1 MIITKTSGR
10 LEWAKGNGRGEIIL
24 PFGNGSFR
32 LNLANY
38 DIIELREDAII
49 WDGEITYFFKF
60 VPRKKE
66 EHLHMKTDKH
76 SYGKIVLAPLGE
88 GGSSLEYNLKDYDI
102 SLLDF
107 EDNGNLIF
115 KFTPKEDKNDHET
128 AED

>member
-10 LEWAKGNGRGEIIL
+10 LEWAKGNGRGKIIL

-49 WDGEITYFFKF
+49 WDGEIAYFFKF

-66 EHLHMKTDKH
+66 VHLQPMKPDKR
-76 SYGKIVLAPLGE
+76 SYGKIVLAPIGT
-88 GGSSLEYNLKDYDI
+88 SRFNLEYNLEDYDI
-102 SLLDF
+102 ALLDF
-107 EDNGNLIF
+107 EDHGNLIF
-115 KFTPKEDKNDHET
+115 QFTPKEEENDE
-128 AED
+128 

>member
-49 WDGEITYFFKF
+49 WDDEILYYFKF

-66 EHLHMKTDKH
+66 EHLHVKDVDKR
-76 SYGKIVLAPLGE
+76 SYGKIILTPFAE
-88 GGSSLEYNLKDYDI
+88 GGFSLEYNIEDYDI
-102 SLLDF
+102 RLLDF

-115 KFTPKEDKNDHET
+115 KFTPKKDENDHE
-128 AED
+128 

>member
-10 LEWAKGNGRGEIIL
+10 SEWAKGNGRGEIIL

-49 WDGEITYFFKF
+49 WDGDITYFFKF

-66 EHLHMKTDKH
+66 EHLHMKTDKR
-76 SYGKIVLAPLGE
+76 SCGQIVLAQLGK
-88 GGSSLEYNLKDYDI
+88 GGSGLEYNLEDYDI

-115 KFTPKEDKNDHET
+115 KFTPKKDENNHE
-128 AED
+128 

>member
-38 DIIELREDAII
+38 DIVELREDAII

-66 EHLHMKTDKH
+66 VSLQPMKPDKR
-76 SYGKIVLAPLGE
+76 SYGKIVLTSIGE
-88 GGSSLEYNLKDYDI
+88 GDFNLEYNLEDYDI
-102 SLLDF
+102 ALLDF
-107 EDNGNLIF
+107 EDSGNLIF
-115 KFTPKEDKNDHET
+115 QFTRRKDRDHE
-128 AED
+128 

>member
-49 WDGEITYFFKF
+49 WDGEILYYFKF

-66 EHLHMKTDKH
+66 DNLQPMKPDKC
-76 SYGKIVLAPLGE
+76 SYGKIVLAPIGE
-88 GGSSLEYNLKDYDI
+88 GGFNLEYNLKDYDI
-102 SLLDF
+102 ALLDC
-107 EDNGNLIF
+107 EDSGNLIF
-115 KFTPKEDKNDHET
+115 KFTRRKDKDHE
-128 AED
+128 

>member
-38 DIIELREDAII
+38 DIIELREDSII
-49 WDGEITYFFKF
+49 WGGEITYYLKF
-60 VPRKKE
+60 MPRKKE
-66 EHLHMKTDKH
+66 NNLKPMKPDKR
-76 SYGKIVLAPLGE
+76 SYGKITLIPIREDGF
-88 GGSSLEYNLKDYDI
+88 SLEYNLEDYDI
-102 SLLDF
+102 ALLDS

-115 KFTPKEDKNDHET
+115 QFTRRKENDHE
-128 AED
+128 

>member
-10 LEWAKGNGRGEIIL
+10 PEWAKGNGRGEIIL

-38 DIIELREDAII
+38 DIIELRENIII
-49 WDGEITYFFKF
+49 WDGEITYYFKF

-66 EHLHMKTDKH
+66 VILQPMKPDKR
-76 SYGKIVLAPLGE
+76 SYGKIVLAPIEE
-88 GGSSLEYNLKDYDI
+88 GGFNLEYNLEDYDI
-102 SLLDF
+102 TLLDF

-115 KFTPKEDKNDHET
+115 QFTLRKDGDHE
-128 AED
+128 

>member
-10 LEWAKGNGRGEIIL
+10 SEWAKGNGRGEIIL

-49 WDGEITYFFKF
+49 WDGEILYYFKF

-66 EHLHMKTDKH
+66 EHLHMKTDKL
-76 SYGKIVLAPLGE
+76 SYGKIILAPFAE
-88 GGSSLEYNLKDYDI
+88 SGSNLEYNLEDYDI
-102 SLLDF
+102 ALFDF

-115 KFTPKEDKNDHET
+115 KFTPKKEENNHE
-128 AED
+128 

>member
-10 LEWAKGNGRGEIIL
+10 PEWAKGNGRGEIIL
-24 PFGNGSFR
+24 PFGNGSLR

-49 WDGEITYFFKF
+49 WDVEITYFFKF

-66 EHLHMKTDKH
+66 VSLQPMKPDKR
-76 SYGKIVLAPLGE
+76 SYGKIVLAPIGE
-88 GGSSLEYNLKDYDI
+88 GGFNLEYNLEDYDI
-102 SLLDF
+102 ALLDF

-115 KFTPKEDKNDHET
+115 QFTRRKDRNHE
-128 AED
+128 

>member
-38 DIIELREDAII
+38 DIIELREDSII
-49 WDGEITYFFKF
+49 WGGEILYYFKF
-60 VPRKKE
+60 VPREKE
-66 EHLHMKTDKH
+66 DNLQPTKPDKH
-76 SYGKIVLAPLGE
+76 SYGKITLIPIREDGF
-88 GGSSLEYNLKDYDI
+88 SLEYNLEDYDI
-102 SLLDF
+102 ALFDF

-115 KFTPKEDKNDHET
+115 QFTRRKEDDHE
-128 AED
+128 

>member
-49 WDGEITYFFKF
+49 WGGEILYYFKF

-66 EHLHMKTDKH
+66 EHLHMKTDKR
-76 SYGKIVLAPLGE
+76 SYGKIVLTPIVE
-88 GGSSLEYNLKDYDI
+88 GGFNLEYNLEDYDI
-102 SLLDF
+102 ALFDC

-115 KFTPKEDKNDHET
+115 QFTRRKDDDHE
-128 AED
+128 

>member
-10 LEWAKGNGRGEIIL
+10 PEWAKGNGRGEIIL

-38 DIIELREDAII
+38 DIIELRENII
-49 WDGEITYFFKF
+49 LWDGEITYYFKF

-66 EHLHMKTDKH
+66 IILQPMKPDKR
-76 SYGKIVLAPLGE
+76 SYGKIVLTPIGE
-88 GGSSLEYNLKDYDI
+88 GGFNLEYNLEDYDI
-102 SLLDF
+102 ALLDS

-115 KFTPKEDKNDHET
+115 QFTLRKDGNHE
-128 AED
+128 

>member
-10 LEWAKGNGRGEIIL
+10 PEWAKGNGRGEIIL

-38 DIIELREDAII
+38 DIIELRENIII
-49 WDGEITYFFKF
+49 WDGEITYYFKF

-66 EHLHMKTDKH
+66 VILQPMKPDKR
-76 SYGKIVLAPLGE
+76 SYGKIVLAPIEE
-88 GGSSLEYNLKDYDI
+88 GGFNLEYNLEDYDI
-102 SLLDF
+102 ALLDS

-115 KFTPKEDKNDHET
+115 QFTLRKDRDHE
-128 AED
+128 

>member
-38 DIIELREDAII
+38 DIIELKEDAII
-49 WDGEITYFFKF
+49 WDGEITYYFKF

-66 EHLHMKTDKH
+66 EHLHMKLDKC

-88 GGSSLEYNLKDYDI
+88 GGSSLEYKLEDYDI

-107 EDNGNLIF
+107 EDNGDLIF
-115 KFTPKEDKNDHET
+115 KFTPKKGENDHE
-128 AED
+128 

>member
-10 LEWAKGNGRGEIIL
+10 PEWAKGNGRGEIIL

-38 DIIELREDAII
+38 DIIELREDSIVWGGDII
-49 WDGEITYFFKF
+49 YFFKF

-66 EHLHMKTDKH
+66 EHLHMKLDKH
-76 SYGKIVLAPLGE
+76 SYGKIVLASFEE
-88 GGSSLEYNLKDYDI
+88 GGFNLEYNLEDYDI
-102 SLLDF
+102 ALFDF

-115 KFTPKEDKNDHET
+115 QFTRRKDGDHE
-128 AED
+128 